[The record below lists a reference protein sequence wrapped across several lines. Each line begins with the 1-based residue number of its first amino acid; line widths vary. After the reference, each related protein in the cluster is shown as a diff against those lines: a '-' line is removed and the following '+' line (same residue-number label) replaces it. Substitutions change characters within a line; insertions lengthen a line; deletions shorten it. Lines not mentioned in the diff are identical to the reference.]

1 MSTAPPWPAG
11 RDPASPTQPAESG
24 GGRRTRRSPANYCL
38 PSTTP
43 RRGRGRSQREGGRV
57 AGTCPRE
64 LGRSARARGA
74 EQLRLRNAF
83 PPPARAHH
91 TNQTSSRAIVTR
103 LSEPDQSRKELGQTR
118 PPPPTLTPPCNGRVP
133 YPQRGRGGRAL
144 RVRFPFAVGD
154 FALRV
159 IGAS

>member
-1 MSTAPPWPAG
+1 MAGWPGSRQSHTARRIRRRETHSALAG
-11 RDPASPTQPAESG
+11 QLLFTFDDAEKGEGAVPKG
-24 GGRRTRRSPANYCL
+24 G
-38 PSTTP
+38 
-43 RRGRGRSQREGGRV
+43 GGRV

-103 LSEPDQSRKELGQTR
+103 LSEPDQSRTELGQTR

>member
-24 GGRRTRRSPANYCL
+24 GGRRTQRSPANYCL

-43 RRGRGRSQREGGRV
+43 RRGRGRSQREGERV

-83 PPPARAHH
+83 PPPDRAHH

-103 LSEPDQSRKELGQTR
+103 LSEPDQSRTELGQTH
-118 PPPPTLTPPCNGRVP
+118 PPTATPAPPYNGRAHSSL
-133 YPQRGRGGRAL
+133 RGRGASVL
-144 RVRFPFAVGD
+144 RVRFPFAVGV